1 MYKLTNLAGGTLQ
14 SMNKHANG
22 FTIVEP
28 LIVIVVVAVLAT
40 LSYVGYTNISNRA
53 HDSAVQADL
62 RQFGQTISLRYAEL
76 GAYSGSLSQLIP
88 YGGFQAAR
96 ESYAT
101 SFTGSDTGNYLYCF
115 NNITQQFGLVAR
127 SRSGSYFQYRDGSVS
142 PYTGQVTTGVATMC
156 PNIGV
161 EYQSRV
167 WIYSADAWQF

>member
-1 MYKLTNLAGGTLQ
+1 MIVKQTAR
-14 SMNKHANG
+14 KNG
-22 FTIVEP
+22 FTIVEL

-62 RQFGQTISLRYAEL
+62 RQFGQTISLHYAEL
-76 GAYSGSLSQLIP
+76 GTYSGSLSQLMP

-127 SRSGSYFQYRDGSVS
+127 SRSGNYFQVRGWKRVAIYGSGYDWRGYDVS
-142 PYTGQVTTGVATMC
+142 KYWSGISEQGV
-156 PNIGV
+156 
-161 EYQSRV
+161 
-167 WIYSADAWQF
+167 DL